1 MFLFH
6 PYHQQVYFKGI
17 PFELFFGTPWST
29 EKGGRAHDSMAQV
42 GPTSYKNGEITLW
55 LHL

>member
-42 GPTSYKNGEITLW
+42 GPTSYKNGEITL
-55 LHL
+55 